1 MSDIIKTHTLGY
13 PRIGG
18 RRELKRHIEA
28 HWAGDQTEEG
38 LALFC
43 RELRAA
49 RWRTQ
54 HVAGVDLLP
63 SNDFSLYDH
72 MLDMSVLLG
81 AVPERFGPVE
91 DAISLNTYFLMARGQ
106 TKKESCG
113 CGHDVASTEGTAALE
128 MTKWFDTN
136 YHYLVPELR
145 HDQAFS
151 IRSEKPFTE
160 FAEAKALGF
169 TTKPVLVGPVTFLTL
184 AKPAHGAGTGS
195 GNARSFDCLSLLPR
209 LLPVYVEILQ
219 RLHAQGAEWVQ
230 MDEPVFATDLSAEQ
244 KGALSLAYETF
255 ANEVPGLRL
264 LLTTYFGELRQNM
277 NTFLTLPVAGVHVD
291 GLRGASEL
299 ERIISYMP
307 QKKSRVLSL
316 GLVDGRNVWR
326 HNPALSLPRVVDA
339 VAKLGAERV
348 WLAPSCSLLHVPVSA
363 AEETQLDA
371 VLRQRLAFADEKL
384 GELSR
389 LARSGVSPDAR
400 ATWLEENERVL
411 TQVEADP
418 RLKVA
423 AVRGRC
429 AAVDPQLA
437 RRSSAFPQ
445 RIARQQDLLGL
456 PELPT
461 TTIGSFP
468 QTEAIRSARA
478 RWRKGGLD
486 DAGYERAM
494 EAEIAHAV
502 KVQEE
507 IGLDVLVHGEAE
519 RTDMVEYFGEMLDG
533 FAFTRLGWV
542 QSYGTRCVK
551 PPLLFGDV
559 SRPSPMTVRWST
571 HAQSLTKR
579 PMKAM
584 LTGPITILQWSLVR
598 DDLPRAEVTRQL
610 AFALRDEVND
620 LEAAG
625 LKVIQVDEPALREGL
640 PLRRDDRA
648 KYLAWATEAFR
659 LATSGV
665 KDDTQ
670 IHTHMCYCEFGDVME
685 AISALDADV
694 ISLETSRSQ
703 LQALDEL
710 AAAHYA
716 NDVGPGV
723 YDIHSPRV
731 PSVEQIVELMRK
743 AMTLLPRERLWIN
756 PDCGL
761 KTRRWP
767 ETIAALKNL
776 VEAARKLRGEAVR
789 PA

>member
-1 MSDIIKTHTLGY
+1 MSSIQTHILGY

-18 RRELKRHIEA
+18 RRELKRHVEA
-28 HWAGDQTEEG
+28 YWAGEQTEDG

-43 RELRAA
+43 RELRAT

-54 HVAGVDLLP
+54 REHGIALLP
-63 SNDFSLYDH
+63 SNDFSLYDQ

-81 AVPERFGPVE
+81 AIPERFGAPEASV
-91 DAISLNTYFLMARGQ
+91 SLNTYFLMARGQ
-106 TKKESCG
+106 TKKEGCD
-113 CGHDVASTEGTAALE
+113 CGHAHEAASSEGTAALE

-145 HDQAFS
+145 HNQTFQV
-151 IRSEKPFTE
+151 RSEKPFSE
-160 FAEAKALGF
+160 FSEAKALGF
-169 TTKPVLVGPVTFLTL
+169 VTKPVLIGPVTFLSL
-184 AKPAHGAGTGS
+184 AKAAQGS
-195 GNARSFDCLSLLPR
+195 PQGFDCLTLLPR
-209 LLPVYVEILQ
+209 LLPVYVEILK
-219 RLHAQGAEWVQ
+219 RLQVLGAEWVQ
-230 MDEPVFATDLSAEQ
+230 MDEPIFATDLSAEQ
-244 KGALSLAYETF
+244 KGALSQAYETF
-255 ANEVPGLRL
+255 ARDVPGLKL
-264 LLTTYFGELRQNM
+264 LLATYFGELQQNM
-277 NTFLTLPVAGVHVD
+277 ANFLTLPVAGVHVD
-291 GLRGASEL
+291 GIRGASEL
-299 ERIISYMP
+299 DRIITNLTP
-307 QKKSRVLSL
+307 NKERVLSL

-326 HNPALSLPRVVDA
+326 HNPAASLPVLDHA
-339 VAKLGAERV
+339 IAKLGAGRV
-348 WLAPSCSLLHVPVSA
+348 WVAPSCSLMHVPVSA

-371 VLRQRLAFADEKL
+371 LLRQRLAFAEEKL
-384 GELSR
+384 GEVAK
-389 LARSGVSPDAR
+389 LASCAVSAGER
-400 ATWLEENERVL
+400 TAWLAENAQIVAN
-411 TQVEADP
+411 VEADA
-418 RLKVA
+418 RLKVD
-423 AVRGRC
+423 AVRQRC
-429 AAVDPQLA
+429 ASVKPDQAQRA
-437 RRSSAFPQ
+437 SAFPT
-445 RIARQQDLLGL
+445 RIAKQQDLLQL
-456 PELPT
+456 PALPT

-468 QTEAIRSARA
+468 QTETIRSARA

-486 DAGYERAM
+486 NAGYERAM
-494 EAEIAHAV
+494 EAEITHAV
-502 KVQEE
+502 RMQEE

-533 FAFTRLGWV
+533 FAFTRFGWV

-559 SRPSPMTVRWST
+559 SRREPMTVRWST
-571 HAQSLTKR
+571 YAQSQTAR

-610 AFALRDEVND
+610 ALALRDEVND

-640 PLRRDDRA
+640 PLRHADRPG
-648 KYLAWATEAFR
+648 YLAWATEAFR

-665 KDDTQ
+665 RDDTQ

-685 AISALDADV
+685 AIAALDADV

-710 AAAHYA
+710 ATSHYA

-731 PSVEQIVELMRK
+731 PSVEEIVSLMKK
-743 AMTLLPRERLWIN
+743 AMTLLPKERLWVN

-767 ETIAALKNL
+767 ETIAALKNM
-776 VEAARKLRGEAVR
+776 VTAAQQLRNGASR
-789 PA
+789 AA